1 MRIRYFGH
9 SAFLVEVGGKRILFD
24 PFLNG
29 NPLSPV
35 KAEEVEADAILLT
48 HGHADH
54 FGDAVAIA
62 KRTGALIVA
71 NHEIATYCQNQGVE
85 NVHGMNH
92 GGGYKFDFGYVKM
105 TPAWHTSSIETPDG
119 MLYGGHP
126 GGFVLRADGVTL
138 YNAGDTG
145 LFRDME
151 LIGELHPIDVALLP
165 IGDNYTMG
173 PVDAAHA
180 VKMLKPRY
188 VIPMHYNTF
197 PVIEQDPETF
207 ARLVAKEGAKCQVL
221 APGEEWTL
229 ETR

>member
-24 PFLNG
+24 PFLTG
-29 NPLSPV
+29 NPLCPV
-35 KAEEVEADAILLT
+35 KADEVEADAILLT

-54 FGDAVAIA
+54 LGDAIDIA

-71 NHEIATYCQNQGVE
+71 NHEIAGYCQGQGVE

-92 GGGYKFDFGYVKM
+92 GGGYKFEFGYVKM
-105 TPAWHTSSIETPDG
+105 TPAWHTSSIETPEG
-119 MLYGGHP
+119 MLYGGNP
-126 GGFVLRADGVTL
+126 GGYILRANGVTL
-138 YNAGDTG
+138 YNAGDTA

-197 PVIEQDPETF
+197 PVIEQDPHAF
-207 ARLVAKEGAKCQVL
+207 ARMVAEEGADCQVL

-229 ETR
+229 ATP